1 MADASLVNALTTL
14 STNLAHLAAT
24 LPQLTTIRLYR
35 QIIHHLSNHIAQR
48 GVYSGWSKFTQYG
61 GRAFQSEVEDFVQ
74 ASTQALLSP
83 ATDSSGSGTSPAN
96 DIPREIIESPWTDLR
111 AMAKVLALPN
121 DTESSQ
127 SGDGDKGGV
136 SVTFAQA
143 MAAAWSDGE
152 SLDVFYDRMGMEMD
166 RAQLHAV
173 LRRRMECWR

>member
-1 MADASLVNALTTL
+1 M
-14 STNLAHLAAT
+14 
-24 LPQLTTIRLYR
+24 
-35 QIIHHLSNHIAQR
+35 
-48 GVYSGWSKFTQYG
+48 
-61 GRAFQSEVEDFVQ
+61 Q
-74 ASTQALLSP
+74 ASTQALISP
-83 ATDSSGSGTSPAN
+83 ATDSSGSGTSPTYA
-96 DIPREIIESPWTDLR
+96 IPREIIESPWTDLR

-127 SGDGDKGGV
+127 SGDGDTGGV